1 VQMDLEVGTRDGAC
15 ALGQLGP
22 APKTLLSCMIS
33 VARLTS
39 RGSKQRGIRVS
50 NFLIGTSSVP
60 NTYNILAGGDAQ
72 SM

>member
-1 VQMDLEVGTRDGAC
+1 MQMDLEVGTRDSAC

-22 APKTLLSCMIS
+22 PPNTLLSCMIR
-33 VARLTS
+33 VAQLTS
-39 RGSKQRGIRVS
+39 IGSKQRGIRVS
-50 NFLIGTSSVP
+50 NFLTGTSSVP